1 MSKGYA
7 SEALVLGGC
16 FVASEN
22 LGLGI
27 TLIALGTLAAI
38 ARFALQVSFNTKKQ
52 EWYDTLNGIIKQI
65 ASTPIEKPKDPFS
78 IFKGNEEV
86 H

>member
-7 SEALVLGGC
+7 SEALILGGC
-16 FVASEN
+16 FLVSEN
-22 LGLGI
+22 LGLAI
-27 TLIALGTLAAI
+27 TLVVLGVLAAI
-38 ARFALQVSFNTKKQ
+38 TRFALQVSFNTKKQ

-65 ASTPIEKPKDPFS
+65 ASIPIEKPRDPLS